1 MSKMGGLGF
10 TACLSLVLDNEWMN
24 EWMFIC
30 TVTKSR
36 KSFDILALYKSDYY
50 YYIIIIIIIIII
62 MNLHNKTYMQDNKAT
77 LAALTGAL

>member
-1 MSKMGGLGF
+1 M
-10 TACLSLVLDNEWMN
+10 LSASARSAIYEWMN

-30 TVTKSR
+30 TVTK
-36 KSFDILALYKSDYY
+36 
-50 YYIIIIIIIIII
+50 